1 MCLCG
6 WVGVF
11 AAACNSISL
20 RHTADNQINLV
31 DLLVEHVVKLYG
43 FNPRLDPLA
52 PSSRRSGLEV
62 QAVLLKYV

>member
-1 MCLCG
+1 MSV

-20 RHTADNQINLV
+20 RNTADNQINV
-31 DLLVEHVVKLYG
+31 IDLLVEHVVKLSYG

-62 QAVLLKYV
+62 QAVLLKFV